1 MPAALTVVTSRKKPI
16 GVPLLGV
23 ARKVATAP
31 AVTVPPCEVDGFT
44 VKVPLV
50 ATVMVLGSARW
61 NSIVV
66 CRETL
71 FAVAVTR
78 AVPRVVGLARSAVTR
93 DGPSAARVTVAAV
106 SGLKRPAV
114 AWDCRA

>member
-16 GVPLLGV
+16 GVPLLVV
-23 ARKVATAP
+23 AREGA
-31 AVTVPPCEVDGFT
+31 TVPAGTVPMLRRKVPVPVPPWEVDGFT

-78 AVPRVVGLARSAVTR
+78 AVPRVVGLAR
-93 DGPSAARVTVAAV
+93 
-106 SGLKRPAV
+106 
-114 AWDCRA
+114 W